1 VAPGRS
7 EEDDDMTET
16 QAESKVVHL
25 TEDNFAAVLEG
36 ELPVLVD
43 FSATWCGPC
52 KMLAPVLEEVAAQL
66 AGEVTVGKLDIDEA
80 PDRATKYGVRGVP
93 TVVLLAGG
101 EEVWRHVGFAPADEL
116 IPALREALQAIKA

>member
-1 VAPGRS
+1 
-7 EEDDDMTET
+7 MTET